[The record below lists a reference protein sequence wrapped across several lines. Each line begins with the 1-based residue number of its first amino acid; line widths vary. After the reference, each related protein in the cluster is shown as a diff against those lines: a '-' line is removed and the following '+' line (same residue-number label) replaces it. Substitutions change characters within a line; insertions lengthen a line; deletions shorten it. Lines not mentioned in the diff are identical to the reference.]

1 MPIEIR
7 ELTIKAFVNETSQQ
21 SPPGGSAAQSGSL
34 DKDQIISACV
44 EQVLQILKDK
54 RER

>member
-7 ELTIKAFVNETSQQ
+7 ELTIKAFVNETPIQ
-21 SPPGGSAAQSGSL
+21 PPSGGTSAPAPSM
-34 DKDQIISACV
+34 DKDQIIFACV

>member
-7 ELTIKAFVNETSQQ
+7 ELTIKAYVNETPQQ
-21 SPPGGSAAQSGSL
+21 PASGGSAGQTGSL

-44 EQVLQILKDK
+44 EQVLQILNDK